1 MECKHCKQKKN
12 KKQQQKKTKTFCLM
26 FVAAFMTFF
35 LRTGPALTISK
46 MLHHLAVGLFRS
58 LALVRFSSGT

>member
-1 MECKHCKQKKN
+1 
-12 KKQQQKKTKTFCLM
+12 M